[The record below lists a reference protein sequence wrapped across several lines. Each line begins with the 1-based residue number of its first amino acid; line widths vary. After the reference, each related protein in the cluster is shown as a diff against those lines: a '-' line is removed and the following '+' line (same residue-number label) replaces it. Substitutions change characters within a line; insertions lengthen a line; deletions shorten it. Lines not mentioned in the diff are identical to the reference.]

1 MTTSTISTKTVLNIK
16 IDKKIKE
23 EAQKLA
29 KSLGL
34 NMSQIASAS
43 YKQFIRNRE
52 FTFSDGYTM
61 TPYLE
66 KVAEE
71 TQAEYDRGE
80 AIGPFTGDAF
90 IRHLKS
96 L

>member
-1 MTTSTISTKTVLNIK
+1 MNTQTINTKTVLNIK

-43 YKQFIRNRE
+43 FKEFIRTRE
-52 FTFSDGYTM
+52 FTFTDQEYYIA
-61 TPYLE
+61 PYV
-66 KVAEE
+66 KKIIEE
-71 TQAEYDRGE
+71 AMK
-80 AIGPFTGDAF
+80 
-90 IRHLKS
+90 LKP
-96 L
+96 

>member
-1 MTTSTISTKTVLNIK
+1 MNTQTSLKTVLNIK
-16 IDKKIKE
+16 IDKKVKE

-34 NMSQIASAS
+34 NMSQIANAS
-43 YKQFIRNRE
+43 YKKFIRTRE

-66 KVAEE
+66 KVVEEAQADYNAGKNISPRFSNAE
-71 TQAEYDRGE
+71 D
-80 AIGPFTGDAF
+80 AIKW
-90 IRHLKS
+90 LNK
-96 L
+96 

>member
-1 MTTSTISTKTVLNIK
+1 MSTLTNTKTVLNIK

-34 NMSQIASAS
+34 NLSQIANAS

-52 FTFSDGYTM
+52 FTFTEGYTM

-66 KVAEE
+66 KIIEEAHAERE
-71 TQAEYDRGE
+71 RGE
-80 AIGPFTGDAF
+80 TIGPFTTAEEV
-90 IRHLKS
+90 IKYLNS
-96 L
+96 

>member
-1 MTTSTISTKTVLNIK
+1 MSNILTNQKTVLNIK
-16 IDKKIKE
+16 IDRKVKE

-43 YKQFIRNRE
+43 YKRFIRDRE

-66 KVAEE
+66 RVAKEAQE
-71 TQAEYDRGE
+71 EYDRGE
-80 AIGPFTGDAF
+80 SVGPFTGPDF
-90 IRHLKS
+90 IHHLEN

>member
-1 MTTSTISTKTVLNIK
+1 MNTQISTKTVLNIK

-34 NMSQIASAS
+34 NLSQIANAS
-43 YKQFIRNRE
+43 YKQFIRSRE
-52 FTFSDGYTM
+52 FTFTEGYTM

-66 KVAEE
+66 KVIEEAERDYK
-71 TQAEYDRGE
+71 AGKNISPAFVSVDE
-80 AIGPFTGDAF
+80 AMEW
-90 IRHLKS
+90 LNK
-96 L
+96 